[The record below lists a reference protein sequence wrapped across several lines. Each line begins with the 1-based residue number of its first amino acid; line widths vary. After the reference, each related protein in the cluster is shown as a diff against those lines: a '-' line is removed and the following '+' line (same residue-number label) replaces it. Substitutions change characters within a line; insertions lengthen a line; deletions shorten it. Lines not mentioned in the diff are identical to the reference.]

1 MLLLDSPN
9 NTKTQ
14 CLFTACFMCLSS
26 RSVCYRHGHFWTV
39 EEHTVSVH
47 PFWLK
52 WRKYFWH
59 TIESTTRKPTTP
71 RQQCGAPPNRPRAHT
86 HDIPSWTVFS
96 LGFSLV
102 RRWFDAR
109 KQKNRPEHAG
119 KSAQF
124 SREKAAVSN
133 CRGGSGEQ
141 REGVAT
147 PADFTDF
154 TDITIY
160 RLYSD
165 IPTCCARRGLRH
177 VFIETIIE
185 ISMGQLFRS
194 AKSLGGWFNG
204 TVNIDDDTM
213 KSGAYIKVLERN
225 VVPLIVSKR
234 WVTAIEEAVYG
245 WNDGTECFTCD
256 EETLQKDSMLRSSLP
271 SLLRRNM
278 LIYFKH
284 LKVLWLKRGRMQELR
299 NRILSFGKCLN
310 HLHITGY

>member
-1 MLLLDSPN
+1 MPSWPPKFYNPLKLLPFHLGPPQNRWFLLFCDVSAGRSDSNILRNFECRKMSNMNPAGWLKKKTIYTRTSPGPCCCHSPN

-14 CLFTACFMCLSS
+14 CLFTACLMCLSS
-26 RSVCYRHGHFWTV
+26 RSVCYHHGHFWTV

-71 RQQCGAPPNRPRAHT
+71 RQQCGATPNSPRAHT
-86 HDIPSWTVFS
+86 HDIPSWMVFF

-109 KQKNRPEHAG
+109 KQRKRPEHAG
-119 KSAQF
+119 KGAQF

-141 REGVAT
+141 RKGVAT

-194 AKSLGGWFNG
+194 AKCLGGWFNG
-204 TVNIDDDTM
+204 TVNIM
-213 KSGAYIKVLERN
+213 AQ
-225 VVPLIVSKR
+225 
-234 WVTAIEEAVYG
+234 
-245 WNDGTECFTCD
+245 WN
-256 EETLQKDSMLRSSLP
+256 
-271 SLLRRNM
+271 
-278 LIYFKH
+278 
-284 LKVLWLKRGRMQELR
+284 RG
-299 NRILSFGKCLN
+299 
-310 HLHITGY
+310 HI